1 MNCSPHRE
9 STHTAILYRPFRAID
24 SINAIQALGRTHH
37 GLILWGWDTV
47 GMWSEAGMEV
57 GVWVSENKS
66 KLLGER
72 IENEM
77 KTGGDEGWGDA

>member
-1 MNCSPHRE
+1 
-9 STHTAILYRPFRAID
+9 
-24 SINAIQALGRTHH
+24 
-37 GLILWGWDTV
+37 
-47 GMWSEAGMEV
+47 MWSEAGMEV